1 MEIMGRVK
9 TGLGKGLKDVFVA
22 VLFMAVFVSG
32 AKAAEV
38 DPFQK
43 IENVTRDLLVIIKN
57 HKDGYPDNEVAYFA
71 QLNQLLDAHVDFKY
85 ISTAVMGPYRNVAS
99 EAQRELFI
107 QKFRGGLVETYGRGL
122 IGYGDEEIVLVN
134 RQALEDEE
142 RKVAVKQEIRGSGV
156 IYPLEYHVARKKTGE
171 WMVINVI
178 INGINLR
185 KVFTSQ
191 FVNAAQ
197 RADGDLDSVIASW
210 ASES

>member
-1 MEIMGRVK
+1 MGRVK
-9 TGLGKGLKDVFVA
+9 IGLGDGLKTILVA
-22 VLFMAVFVSG
+22 VMALTVFVSG
-32 AKAAEV
+32 VKANEV

-43 IENVTRDLLVIIKN
+43 IENVTRDLLVIINN
-57 HKDGYPDNEVAYFA
+57 HKDAYPDNEVAYFA

-85 ISTAVMGPYRNVAS
+85 ISRSVMGPYKKAAS
-99 EAQRELFI
+99 TAQRELFI

-122 IGYGDEEIVLVN
+122 IGYGEEEIVLVN
-134 RQALEDEE
+134 KQALKTDQ

-156 IYPLEYHVARKKTGE
+156 VYPLEYHVARKKTGE

-197 RADGDLDSVIASW
+197 RADGDLDSVIAGW
-210 ASES
+210 ATES